1 MEMKSRQLKK
11 ITLNFLLLMSVRW
24 FFFFLAWQ
32 EIPDGPY
39 NDYNLIQKTEFKATH
54 FSKSEGSGLSHT
66 V

>member
-11 ITLNFLLLMSVRW
+11 ITLNFLLLMSLRLF

-39 NDYNLIQKTEFKATH
+39 NDYNLIQKTGVQSNTF
-54 FSKSEGSGLSHT
+54 FQ
-66 V
+66 VRR